1 MLDHVSIFSQSGT
14 VLWSRSM
21 CKLRGN
27 PVDQLVKTVLLE
39 ERLGRKEFN
48 YESYQMRW
56 SLENKLQLVLVVVY
70 QKVLQLLYVDEL
82 LERLKREV
90 VASFADE
97 IRTRVQIASFD
108 STFDRILRD
117 VESAHL
123 KTKRP
128 VATHAPAVVS
138 SKEIELTQN
147 AHVDGDGDELEKLKH
162 ELKLVGAG
170 SKQPKTM
177 RTGPRTGK
185 KKGGKKDT
193 DEPAKGSNNK
203 VKTVWHDP
211 KATIS
216 KKDMAGLDRSREE
229 GGGVDDDDHEEEEGT
244 DSVSGSDSDAG
255 ASGTLLSIGNDA
267 FHTVAIYQWP
277 TSGLMGMPQLTHTA
291 RTSPYRVLALQPITS
306 CA

>member
-123 KTKRP
+123 KSKRP

-203 VKTVWHDP
+203 VKTVW
-211 KATIS
+211 
-216 KKDMAGLDRSREE
+216 
-229 GGGVDDDDHEEEEGT
+229 
-244 DSVSGSDSDAG
+244 
-255 ASGTLLSIGNDA
+255 
-267 FHTVAIYQWP
+267 
-277 TSGLMGMPQLTHTA
+277 
-291 RTSPYRVLALQPITS
+291 
-306 CA
+306 